1 LSFNIGEK
9 VILFGIYSNYYF
21 ALRFTPFIFFMI
33 LLPGLQ
39 AVKAQKNEFITT
51 SRHLGQENG
60 LVSKFI
66 YCGTTDSKGF
76 VWFGTSNGLQRY
88 DGERMKLFS
97 KEKNGLQGN
106 NVVRI
111 EEGPAGMLWILYGLT
126 GSDRKSAGKLD
137 LMDINTNRVV
147 SLQQKFGAQLPFEVN
162 KIETICSNEKKELA
176 IVTKNNNGSSDLFL
190 CTDNQTIKK
199 IASNIGIYH
208 DYPHHLVFRGNTL
221 LFYGNSKTGVLT
233 LDGRNRMIQPELK
246 GADNFFP
253 LGIDAG
259 GRLFASTSS
268 VNKPG
273 KKYTPP
279 LMMEILK
286 DGGTR
291 PLEKQ
296 LFTKNQYA
304 NYQEIYFHT
313 AYDARSGGI
322 LISQMKMGIFLF
334 SGGEIVKLAD
344 TLELRKYRDLTLY
357 DYFTMPG
364 GRHWVC
370 TSEGVFEFNTNRNY
384 FTSILS
390 DGDITLPR
398 TLDHQV
404 RSIYADSAGNVFV
417 ASWGGFFRFRTS
429 KMGKPEYK
437 KLLANNNPT
446 FDGFYFDKKHFWIAS
461 GDSQII
467 RYDPMLEQTEKFRA
481 DSLRIWSGITTKKGS
496 LLIGAVKG
504 FGKLEGNCFC
514 RVVACGGK
522 NVPLPWVYQF
532 FYSRDETL
540 WAVTN
545 NGLYQIDEND
555 CIKAHYYPGAGPGD
569 YYLPYDDL
577 HHVYEDKDGVFWM
590 ATNGGGLIKWDRG
603 AKTFEQLTIADGLSS
618 NVLYAILEDD
628 YGSLW
633 ISSEYG
639 LMHFD
644 KKSKAVYSYTSG
656 DGITDNEF
664 NRISYF
670 KAPNGRM
677 YFGGMNGVT
686 TFSPGDFRN
695 DSLAIHYP
703 LEIISFSQFDG
714 RKERL
719 VDKTEELLS
728 SRSITIYPG
737 DKFFNI
743 DFQLLDF
750 NKGSHRYAYLIEGID
765 KDWNYIESNS
775 IRLSGLP
782 AGDYTLRIKGQN
794 AEGQWS
800 KNELKFTLQVVT
812 PIFVRW
818 WFIFLLVMSLMGFVY
833 LFFRVRTREIE
844 KSKRALEKTVQ
855 ERTKQLNVSLA
866 EKEMLIREIHHRVN
880 NNLQVISGLFEMEER
895 NSTDEGL
902 TLRIAEGRNRLRSIA
917 LIHQNLYKNK
927 NVAAIQ
933 INHFL
938 EGLFVQVKD
947 VFKRDGMPVKIIS
960 DVPEMELDIETAVP
974 LGLILNELLTNSFKY
989 AFSGAGEGKILI
1001 NLGKLE
1007 QGKFQLVYKD
1017 SGPGLPPGFD
1027 PEKAQTMGMQLIFD
1041 LIRQIG
1047 GSVTY
1052 SFYEGSTFT
1061 LVFTNN
1067 QYRKNRD

>member
-1 LSFNIGEK
+1 MSINIGEK
-9 VILFGIYSNYYF
+9 VILFGIYSIYYSV
-21 ALRFTPFIFFMI
+21 LRISLYILCMI

-111 EEGPAGMLWILYGLT
+111 EEGPAGMLWILYGVT
-126 GSDRKSAGKLD
+126 GSDRQSSGKLD

-147 SLQQKFGAQLPFEVN
+147 SLQQKYGAQLPFEAN
-162 KIETICSNEKKELA
+162 KIVTICSNEKKEIV

-190 CTDNQTIKK
+190 CPDNQTIKK
-199 IASNIGIYH
+199 IASGIPIYH
-208 DYPHHLVFRGNTL
+208 DYPHHLVFRENTI
-221 LFYGNSKTGVLT
+221 LFYAKNQTGLLT
-233 LDGRNRMIQPELK
+233 LDGKSRMIAPDLK

-253 LGIDAG
+253 LGIDAE

-268 VNKPG
+268 VNKQG
-273 KKYTPP
+273 KIFAPP
-279 LMMEILK
+279 LVTEIMK
-286 DGGTR
+286 DGKTK
-291 PLEKQ
+291 PIENQ
-296 LFTKNQYA
+296 LFTKDHYA
-304 NYQEIYFHT
+304 NYEEIFYNATFE
-313 AYDARSGGI
+313 ARSGNI
-322 LISQMKMGIFLF
+322 VISQIKMGIFLF
-334 SGGEIVKLAD
+334 SGGEFVQLAD
-344 TLELRKYRDLTLY
+344 TLELRKYRDLTVY

-364 GRHWVC
+364 ERHWLC
-370 TSEGVFEFNTNRNY
+370 TSEGVFEFNTGRNF

-390 DGDITLPR
+390 DDDITLPR

-404 RSIYADSAGNVFV
+404 RSIYADTTGNVYV
-417 ASWGGFFRFRTS
+417 ASWDGFFRLRTNET
-429 KMGKPEYK
+429 GKAEYK
-437 KLLANNNPT
+437 KLLPNNIPT
-446 FDGFYFDKKHFWIAS
+446 FDGFYFDKTHFWIAS

-467 RYDPMLEQTEKFRA
+467 RYDPVLEKTEKFRA
-481 DSLRIWSGITTKKGS
+481 DSLRIWSGITTKQGS

-504 FGKLEGNCFC
+504 FGKLDGNCFS
-514 RVVACGGK
+514 RIGSCGT
-522 NVPLPWVYQF
+522 NLFPLPWVYQF
-532 FYSRDETL
+532 FYSRDGKL

-545 NGLYQIDEND
+545 NGLYHIGEND
-555 CIKAHYYPGAGPGD
+555 CIKSHYHSGGAGD
-569 YYLPYDDL
+569 YFLPFDDL
-577 HHVYEDKDGVFWM
+577 HQVYEDRDGVFWM
-590 ATNGGGLIKWDRG
+590 ATNGGGMVKWDRA

-639 LMHFD
+639 LMHFN
-644 KKSKAVYSYTSG
+644 KENKAVFTYTKE
-656 DGITDNEF
+656 DGITDNEY

-670 KAPNGRM
+670 KAANGKM
-677 YFGGMNGVT
+677 YFGGLNGVT
-686 TFSPGDFRN
+686 VFSPADFRK
-695 DSLAIHYP
+695 DSLAINYP

-714 RKERL
+714 RQDKL
-719 VDKTEELLS
+719 LDKTEELLAAH
-728 SRSITIYPG
+728 SITMNPG
-737 DKFFNI
+737 DKFFAL

-765 KDWNYIESNS
+765 EEWNYIESNS
-775 IRLSGLP
+775 IRISGLP
-782 AGDYTLRIKGQN
+782 SGDYTLRIKGQN

-800 KNELKFTLQVVT
+800 KNELKFTLQVVS
-812 PIFVRW
+812 PIYVRW
-818 WFIFLLVMSLMGFVY
+818 WFISLLALSLMGFVY
-833 LFFRVRTREIE
+833 LFFRVRTREIK

-880 NNLQVISGLFEMEER
+880 NNLQVISGLFELEER
-895 NSTDEGL
+895 NSTDERL

-938 EGLFVQVKD
+938 QGLFGQVKD
-947 VFKRDGMPVKIIS
+947 VFKRDGMPVEIIS
-960 DVPEMELDIETAVP
+960 NVPEIELDIETAVP

-989 AFSGAGEGKILI
+989 AFKEDGDGKIMINMGVLEPGKYQLI
-1001 NLGKLE
+1001 FRDN
-1007 QGKFQLVYKD
+1007 
-1017 SGPGLPPGFD
+1017 GPGLPPGFD
-1027 PEKAQTMGMQLIFD
+1027 PAKAQTMGMLLIFD

-1047 GSVTY
+1047 GNVTY

-1067 QYRKNRD
+1067 QFRKNTD